1 MANSNDRAGDD
12 RERMSSPSP
21 EADSLSTDHL
31 VDPSAPGE
39 GEPAPAEPEAPSLDA
54 LLAVEVDEN
63 ARMSSPRSEA
73 FAEGELVAPL
83 TTTASLAD
91 GPAVIVRYG
100 QMRHIGACRHNFKT
114 PPRPRQKVVVRT
126 DRGVELGEVVS
137 CVCGGGCGFGT
148 ISSEELNT
156 FVKDNGPEYPFHRDG
171 KIMRLANSQDII
183 DDRHLRNS
191 AAEERAFCR
200 QLIKQM
206 NLPMRIVT
214 VDHLLGGERIIFYFT
229 SEARVDFRD
238 LVRELAGQYHTRI
251 EMRQVG
257 ARDEARLVA
266 DYEKCGQ
273 QCCCQS
279 YLKDLRPVSMRMAK
293 TQKASLDPTKISGR
307 CGRLMCCLRYEDAG
321 YEELKK
327 RLPRKN
333 SWVRTAKQFGRV
345 VDGQI
350 LTQLVMIELLDRTQ
364 VAVPNEEIV
373 ERNCTPPSP
382 DQLMTHTPR
391 EREDRG
397 PRVRLADQ
405 AAKQAAERAAERAQA
420 DLAAAA
426 AASQENS
433 DRVTEPETP
442 DENPS
447 PVPTAEEIPLADVAY
462 YETTIEGGSDEG
474 GSDEQ
479 GAEDESPARDEP
491 VEVGGGQGERGAGDS
506 SRRRRRRRKGRS
518 GGQGSG
524 QGGGQSSGQPQQ
536 QRPPQ
541 QQQRQE
547 GRPQGDQPPRQGGH
561 DGQDAGGKRRR
572 RRRRGGRGGGGGGGA
587 PQGGGGAPPAPSAG

>member
-1 MANSNDRAGDD
+1 MANRNDRAGDD
-12 RERMSSPSP
+12 RERMTSPSP
-21 EADSLSTDHL
+21 EADSSANHNSIDS
-31 VDPSAPGE
+31 PAPGE
-39 GEPAPAEPEAPSLDA
+39 NDLPLPEPETSMDSALALDI
-54 LLAVEVDEN
+54 DEN
-63 ARMSSPRSEA
+63 ARMTGQPGES
-73 FAEGELVAPL
+73 FAEGELDPGP
-83 TTTASLAD
+83 TTPGTLDD

-114 PPRPRQKVVVRT
+114 PPRPGQKVVVRT

-137 CVCGGGCGFGT
+137 CLCGGGGCGYGT
-148 ISSEELNT
+148 ISSQALDT

-191 AAEERAFCR
+191 AAEERTLCR
-200 QLIKQM
+200 QLVKQT
-206 NLPMRIVT
+206 NLPMRIVS

-238 LVRELAGQYHTRI
+238 LVRELAAQYHTRI

-333 SWVRTAKQFGRV
+333 SWVRTEKQYGRV
-345 VDGQI
+345 VDSQI

-364 VAVPNEEIV
+364 VPVPNEEIV
-373 ERNCTPPSP
+373 ERNCTPPTP
-382 DQLMTHTPR
+382 EQLVTHAPR

-405 AAKQAAERAAERAQA
+405 AAKQAAERAQA
-420 DLAAAA
+420 ARDAAPP
-426 AASQENS
+426 
-433 DRVTEPETP
+433 EPEAPEGAAEPEGP
-442 DENPS
+442 DESRS
-447 PVPTAEEIPLADVAY
+447 PAPTAEEIPLADVAY
-462 YETTIEGGSDEG
+462 YETTIEGGSDETAH
-474 GSDEQ
+474 DDQ
-479 GAEDESPARDEP
+479 GEGESASTPDQP
-491 VEVGGGQGERGAGDS
+491 VEVGGGQGDRGAGDS

-518 GGQGSG
+518 GGQSGPG
-524 QGGGQSSGQPQQ
+524 QGQGQGQQ

-541 QQQRQE
+541 QQPQRPDR
-547 GRPQGDQPPRQGGH
+547 RPQGQQPPQPDRSGQESGG
-561 DGQDAGGKRRR
+561 GGKRR
-572 RRRRGGRGGGGGGGA
+572 RRRRGGRGGQGGG
-587 PQGGGGAPPAPSAG
+587 QSGGGAPPAPSAG